1 MPGGGDGPDGA
12 AELDDEEDDADDVVG
27 VGSGDGGG
35 GGGAGDGGGG
45 GGRAGGGG
53 RGRAGGSGAQKKKK
67 TTYKMLMLKH
77 PTTGVMTPIFW
88 DRWANIFAARQM
100 RNGGKALDKNL
111 SQRVFCAATDGATA
125 PMMVVALATAV
136 FSRKMQRLNMS
147 SIDILKD
154 DTTDIFTS
162 SSEEEKLKDAAM
174 LEALQPLQ
182 VLLSIL

>member
-12 AELDDEEDDADDVVG
+12 AELDDEEDGDAEGGDG
-27 VGSGDGGG
+27 AGAGSGGG
-35 GGGAGDGGGG
+35 GGGAGGAGGAGGGGGGG
-45 GGRAGGGG
+45 GGRGGGVG
-53 RGRAGGSGAQKKKK
+53 GAQKKKI
-67 TTYKMLMLKH
+67 TYKMLMIKH

-111 SQRVFCAATDGATA
+111 SQRVFCAATDGANA
-125 PMMVVALATAV
+125 PMMVVALATAA
-136 FSRKMQRLNMS
+136 FARRMQRFNMS

-174 LEALQPLQ
+174 LEAMLPLQ
-182 VLLSIL
+182 VLLS